1 MYLVYLDISDKK
13 LQKIVVCL
21 DNVLPVLE
29 TMMKSILSKDLLYPP
44 LKELSEKYP
53 EWLADHRQNL
63 SEQDFDNY
71 NKQYEIVKKL
81 VETFDQKDHE
91 FEQIFE
97 LMQKMQ
103 ALGHPPT
110 ELVGNNEAFAP
121 PKQPSPEDCK
131 IQ

>member
-1 MYLVYLDISDKK
+1 MKNTSY
-13 LQKIVVCL
+13 L

-53 EWLADHRQNL
+53 EWLADHRQDL
-63 SEQDFDNY
+63 SEKDFDNY

-103 ALGHPPT
+103 AFGHPPK
-110 ELVGNNEAFAP
+110 ELIGNSDTFAAPTP
-121 PKQPSPEDCK
+121 PPPEDCK
-131 IQ
+131 MQ

>member
-1 MYLVYLDISDKK
+1 MKNTSY
-13 LQKIVVCL
+13 L

-44 LKELSEKYP
+44 LKELGEKYP
-53 EWLADHRQNL
+53 EWLADHRPNL
-63 SEQDFDNY
+63 SEKDFDNY

-103 ALGHPPT
+103 AFGHPPK
-110 ELVGNNEAFAP
+110 ELIGNSDAFATPTP
-121 PKQPSPEDCK
+121 PPPEDCK
-131 IQ
+131 MQ

>member
-1 MYLVYLDISDKK
+1 MKEVEKGK
-13 LQKIVVCL
+13 LRWKITSYL

-103 ALGHPPT
+103 ALGHPPK

-121 PKQPSPEDCK
+121 PTQPSPEDCK